1 MKQLGFLWPL
11 PGSTLGKRW
20 HGLLPYES
28 PHRAVI
34 RRSSGYHTGMD
45 HRNIILIGPMGSG
58 KSTIGSIIA
67 KRLHREFQDSDQFI
81 EKRTGVDIA
90 RIFDI
95 EGEQGFRDRETSA
108 LKELLA
114 ENNRVIATGGGSVL
128 RKENQQLLKQ
138 KGYIIFLDTTV
149 RQQMQRLRRDRKRPL
164 LQTENPRERLE
175 ALFAERHPIYSD
187 LADLAV
193 KTDKRMA
200 RRLAADI
207 IKQLP
212 ENLK

>member
-1 MKQLGFLWPL
+1 M
-11 PGSTLGKRW
+11 S
-20 HGLLPYES
+20 
-28 PHRAVI
+28 
-34 RRSSGYHTGMD
+34 

-58 KSTIGSIIA
+58 KSTIGNIIA
-67 KRLHREFQDSDQFI
+67 KRLHRDFQDSDHFI
-81 EKRTGVDIA
+81 ETRTGVDIA

-95 EGEQGFRDRETSA
+95 EGEQGFRDRETNA
-108 LKELLA
+108 LTELLS
-114 ENNRVIATGGGSVL
+114 ENNRVVATGGGSVL
-128 RKENQQLLKQ
+128 RTQNQQLLKQ
-138 KGYIIFLDTTV
+138 KGYIIFLDTSV
-149 RQQMQRLRRDRKRPL
+149 NQQMHRLRRDKKRPL

-175 ALFAERHPIYSD
+175 LMFTERRPIYLD

-207 IKQLP
+207 ISQLP

>member
-1 MKQLGFLWPL
+1 MN
-11 PGSTLGKRW
+11 
-20 HGLLPYES
+20 
-28 PHRAVI
+28 
-34 RRSSGYHTGMD
+34 

-67 KRLHREFQDSDQFI
+67 KRLNREFQDSDHYI
-81 EKRTGVDIA
+81 EDRTGVDIA

-95 EGEQGFRDRETSA
+95 EGEKGFRDRESNA
-108 LKELLA
+108 LVDLLSKD
-114 ENNRVIATGGGSVL
+114 NRVIATGGGSVL
-128 RKENQQLLKQ
+128 RKENQKLLK
-138 KGYIIFLDTTV
+138 KEGYIVFLDTSV
-149 RQQMQRLRRDRKRPL
+149 NQQMQRLQRDKKRPL

-175 ALFAERHPIYSD
+175 ALFDERRPIYLD

-193 KTDKRMA
+193 KTDRRVA

-212 ENLK
+212 DNLK

>member
-1 MKQLGFLWPL
+1 
-11 PGSTLGKRW
+11 
-20 HGLLPYES
+20 
-28 PHRAVI
+28 
-34 RRSSGYHTGMD
+34 MD
-45 HRNIILIGPMGSG
+45 QRNIILIGPMGSG
-58 KSTIGSIIA
+58 KSTIGNIIA

-81 EKRTGVDIA
+81 EQRTGVDIA

-95 EGEQGFRDRETSA
+95 EGEQGFRDRESNA
-108 LKELLA
+108 LQELLS

-138 KGYIIFLDTTV
+138 KGFIVFLDTSV
-149 RQQMQRLRRDRKRPL
+149 KQQLQRLRRDKKRPL
-164 LQTENPRERLE
+164 LQTENPRARLE
-175 ALFAERHPIYSD
+175 ALFEERHPIYVD

-193 KTDKRMA
+193 KTDKRVA

-207 IKQLP
+207 ISQLP

>member
-1 MKQLGFLWPL
+1 M
-11 PGSTLGKRW
+11 S
-20 HGLLPYES
+20 
-28 PHRAVI
+28 
-34 RRSSGYHTGMD
+34 

-58 KSTIGSIIA
+58 KSTIGNIIA
-67 KRLHREFQDSDQFI
+67 KRLRRDFQDSDHFI

-95 EGEQGFRDRETSA
+95 EGEQGFRDRESSA
-108 LKELLA
+108 LNELLS

-128 RKENQQLLKQ
+128 RLENQQLLKQ
-138 KGYIIFLDTTV
+138 KGYIVFLDTTV
-149 RQQMQRLRRDRKRPL
+149 NQQMQRLRRDKKRPL
-164 LQTENPRERLE
+164 LQTRNPRERLE
-175 ALFAERHPIYSD
+175 SILAERRPIYLD

-207 IKQLP
+207 INQLP
-212 ENLK
+212 ENIK